1 MELED
6 FLPRLLDFGC
16 HSDYFHLKSIGTVD
30 KSCCP
35 DATTLVIDFDKTKN
49 KVCSEAKLQ
58 PYKSCDA
65 LKILPALK
73 RLDFIEFKG
82 LKPFV
87 HHLHSNVPP
96 ARQAQ
101 TIYQQ
106 IKKFDLETKLHD
118 SYIILY
124 FVLTKN
130 SSVKK
135 TDKPSYRFVE
145 KNYIILVDTA
155 VEEPGIQNL
164 ALTLEFLSET
174 SSPLERQIATR
185 LAVEIEEMYDLPFKL
200 NKPMLKSCK
209 TIDSFYESF
218 PTHPTTLVP

>member
-1 MELED
+1 MELEN
-6 FLPRLLDFGC
+6 FLQRLLDFGC
-16 HSDYFHLKSIGTVD
+16 DSDYFHLKSIGTVD

-35 DATTLVIDFDKTKN
+35 DAITQAIDFDKTKD

-65 LKILPALK
+65 LKILPDLK

-82 LKPFV
+82 LQPFAHYV
-87 HHLHSNVPP
+87 HSNVPP

-101 TIYQQ
+101 IIDQQ

-130 SSVKK
+130 SDLKK
-135 TDKPSYRFVE
+135 TDKPCYRFVE

-155 VEEPGIQNL
+155 VEEQGIQNL

-174 SSPLERQIATR
+174 SSPLERQIATK
-185 LAVEIEEMYDLPFKL
+185 LAVEIEELSDLPFKL
-200 NKPMLKSCK
+200 NKPMLKSCQ

-218 PTHPTTLVP
+218 PTPATTLA

>member
-6 FLPRLLDFGC
+6 FLQRLLDFGC

-35 DATTLVIDFDKTKN
+35 DATTEVIDFDKD

-65 LKILPALK
+65 LKILPDLK

-82 LKPFV
+82 LKQFV
-87 HHLHSNVPP
+87 HYVHTNVPP
-96 ARQAQ
+96 SQQ
-101 TIYQQ
+101 TQKIAQQ

-130 SSVKK
+130 SSLKK
-135 TDKPSYRFVE
+135 TDK
-145 KNYIILVDTA
+145 
-155 VEEPGIQNL
+155 
-164 ALTLEFLSET
+164 
-174 SSPLERQIATR
+174 
-185 LAVEIEEMYDLPFKL
+185 
-200 NKPMLKSCK
+200 
-209 TIDSFYESF
+209 
-218 PTHPTTLVP
+218 

>member
-6 FLPRLLDFGC
+6 FLLRLLDFGC
-16 HSDYFHLKSIGTVD
+16 HADYFNFKSIGSID

-35 DATTLVIDFDKTKN
+35 DATTVVIDFDKTKD

-65 LKILPALK
+65 LKILPDLK
-73 RLDFIEFKG
+73 RVDFIEFKG
-82 LKPFV
+82 LKPFIRYV
-87 HHLHSNVPP
+87 HSKIPP
-96 ARQAQ
+96 SLQEQ
-101 TIYQQ
+101 KIDQQ
-106 IKKFDLETKLHD
+106 IEKFDLETKLHD

-130 SSVKK
+130 SSLKK
-135 TDKPSYRFVE
+135 TDKPCYRFVE

-155 VEEPGIQNL
+155 VEEEGIQNL

-174 SSPLERQIATR
+174 SSPLEKQVATK
-185 LAVEIEEMYDLPFKL
+185 LAVEINELSDLPFKL

-218 PTHPTTLVP
+218 PTASKMGI